1 MATPPSARE
10 IEKYHA
16 RHRVPA
22 CARLQQRGER
32 RFGLPVLFQKIAGS
46 LRAERRTRQRSSS
59 NREDAPPS
67 FATHHECKRCRADR
81 AMSRRRE
88 ALKNRETRIRAG
100 RKIVVLLHWGYKPRG
115 PDPDYRE
122 AEARSRRR
130 GTSHAR
136 RPPRESTI
144 EIAGNERSAATCDS
158 SSNSSKPALFSLRA
172 SSRACA
178 VPRVHGVSSHTAGT
192 SPHDATRGA
201 NRTQDTTGAAGSRC
215 KKSSDF
221 PQCSARAAV
230 KKRAR

>member
-46 LRAERRTRQRSSS
+46 LRVELRTLQRSSS

-67 FATHHECKRCRADR
+67 FATQHECKRCRADR

-88 ALKNRETRIRAG
+88 ALKNRGTRIRAG

-115 PDPDYRE
+115 PDPDCSE

-130 GTSHAR
+130 GTSHAL

-158 SSNSSKPALFSLRA
+158 SSNSSKPALYSLRD

-178 VPRVHGVSSHTAGT
+178 VPRVHGVSSHTPGT
-192 SPHDATRGA
+192 SPHQSPSAA
-201 NRTQDTTGAAGSRC
+201 NPPQKPSPHPPVQPTKSPEIPTTIL
-215 KKSSDF
+215 
-221 PQCSARAAV
+221 
-230 KKRAR
+230 